1 MTILI
6 EYLQYP
12 FFVRAMIVGGI
23 IGLILS
29 WMSGYIVMRRE
40 VVLTHA
46 LSHLGFLGIAFAIL
60 FSLPITLSLI
70 GMCLIGIYL
79 IYLVRNENLFYSDS
93 LLEIFAQLSLA
104 LAVVVIS
111 FFPGYRINIEQ
122 FLFGDILG
130 ISKADLWMSLVLL
143 FFVGGILLVFHK
155 TFLKISLSDILSHT
169 LVRHKKFWNGLLL
182 IIFALMIAL
191 AIRVVGVLLVAAF
204 VTIPSNSAKLIT
216 KNITASFVVSAL
228 IGTFCTFTGLFIS
241 AFWDIPTGAMIVLLM
256 GIFWLFTILWRKLKC
271 Y

>member
-6 EYLQYP
+6 DYLQYP
-12 FFVRAMIVGGI
+12 FFVRALVVGGI

-29 WMSGYIVMRRE
+29 WMSGYVVMRRE

-60 FSLPITLSLI
+60 FSLPITLSLV
-70 GMCLIGIYL
+70 GACLIGIYL
-79 IYLVRNENLFYSDS
+79 IHLVRNEKLFYSDS

-104 LAVVVIS
+104 LAIVVIS

-143 FFVGGILLVFHK
+143 VLVGGIIVFFHR
-155 TFLKISLSDILSHT
+155 TFLKISLSDVLSHT
-169 LVRHKKFWNGLLL
+169 LVRYKKFWNALLL
-182 IIFALMIAL
+182 IILALMIAL

-204 VTIPSNSAKLIT
+204 VTIPSNTAKLVT
-216 KNITASFVVSAL
+216 KSITASFICSSLIGVVS
-228 IGTFCTFTGLFIS
+228 TFTGLFIS
-241 AFWDIPTGAMIVLLM
+241 AFWDIPTGAMIVLVM
-256 GIFWLFTILWRKLKC
+256 GVLWFFSIFWKRVKRI
-271 Y
+271 